1 MSINHHSS
9 PDPDGLLFQT
19 ISVDQTQY
27 LNNPNAELEWYRTLC
42 QNLPSIYFSLNLEG
56 NIIYVSPF
64 AAQRVG
70 VTPEELIGK
79 TIGEIVFPLDRAN
92 FEAKWVDFINNSE
105 GLTSWECRLQGKNDD
120 IFWVKIQAKRCDYS
134 TLNIVILQC
143 QEIDEYKIALQQFD
157 TQVHDI
163 LNNASAA
170 IISFRVFPDRTWE
183 YNYYSSGCETIFG
196 YTPQELMRDRDLWF
210 SRVHPEDRDHVIIP
224 IFDSFFSE
232 KSIRIEYR
240 FYHKD
245 GSVRWISDTYTS
257 RKDSRINA
265 WNVTTIATNITSCKN
280 TEKALQESEMRF
292 RQLAEN
298 MGEVF
303 YITSFQDQELIYVS
317 PAYQKIWGQ
326 SLEHIY
332 RNPSAWLEAIHPD
345 DCEQVRRDFSDKLQ
359 GKSMQSEY
367 RIIRPDGSICWIFDR
382 NFPVFDSEGNV
393 IYHVGLAEDISER
406 KKTEEARRVSQA
418 RFAGILEIANDAIIS
433 IDQSQNITLFNQGA
447 EKIFGYTSEEV
458 LGKNLTILLPLSAF
472 SKHSQHIDKFG
483 NSLEKSRKM
492 GFSNKILGRRKDG
505 IEFPAEAS
513 ISQLK
518 LGNEI
523 IFTAIVRDITEQK
536 KAEQKLKQQ
545 AEREQL
551 LSMITQRI
559 RQSLDLEEILTTT
572 VREVR
577 QLLQADRVLIYH
589 IDSNNNGV
597 VLTEATATD
606 ISPILGKPLPE
617 EIFPQECYPLYRQGR
632 IRTVIDVETD
642 PMSPCLANTLRE
654 IGVKSKMVVPLL
666 YCTQENNEFH
676 DTLWG
681 LLIAH
686 HCRDPREWQTLE
698 IDLLK
703 QLASQ
708 VGIAIQQSQ
717 LYQQTQ
723 LQAQREKALNKV
735 IQALRQS
742 FDLKTIFSTTLSE
755 VAKFSH
761 LDSAQIVRYFP
772 DEKVW
777 IPVYDYRKNVI
788 VPSALGIEIS
798 DENNE
803 FSERLK
809 RLEVVKIND
818 ASTSKDDI
826 NRQLAENFPGTW
838 LLIPLDFQV
847 ENPQTQQHQ
856 VWGSLTLVRN
866 NLLTPWLDWEV
877 KLLCVIADQL
887 AIAIHQ
893 SELYQELRAANL
905 ELEQKASLDGLT
917 EIANRRR
924 FDEYLNSEW
933 QQHLWQEKPLS
944 LILLDVDYFKSY
956 NDTYGHL
963 AGDDCLRQ
971 VARVIQHLLEKSKN
985 LVARY
990 GGEEFAVILPDTNIE
1005 GARAVAH
1012 RIQYAIKQLYIVHEK
1027 STVSDFISVSLGIS
1041 SIIPTPD
1048 FSPQILINRADT
1060 ALYCAKQQGRDRYC
1074 EFQI

>member
-1 MSINHHSS
+1 MCINDHSS
-9 PDPDGLLFQT
+9 PSPDGQIFQT
-19 ISVDQTQY
+19 NSVDQTQY
-27 LNNPNAELEWYRTLC
+27 LNNPNAQLEFYRTLE

-56 NIIYVSPF
+56 NIISVSFF

-70 VTPEELIGK
+70 LTQEELIGK
-79 TIGEIVFPLDRAN
+79 NIKKIVFSLDCVH
-92 FEAKWVDFINNSE
+92 FEAKWVQFINDWEELS
-105 GLTSWECRLQGKNDD
+105 SWECRLQGKNDD
-120 IFWVKIQAKRCDYS
+120 IFWVKIQAKKCNYS
-134 TLNIVILQC
+134 GLDIVVLQC
-143 QEIDEYKIALQQFD
+143 QDIDQYKIALENCD

-170 IISFRVFPDRTWE
+170 IISFRIFPDHTWE

-210 SRVHPEDRDHVIIP
+210 SRVHPEDRERLIIP
-224 IFDSFFSE
+224 ALDSFFSE
-232 KSIRIEYR
+232 KNISIEYR

-245 GSVRWISDTYTS
+245 GSIRWISDTYTS
-257 RKDSRINA
+257 RKDPIINA
-265 WNVTTIATNITSCKN
+265 WNVITIATNITSCKN

-298 MGEVF
+298 IGEVF

-326 SLEHIY
+326 PLENIY
-332 RNPSAWLEAIHPD
+332 RNPSAWLAAIHPD
-345 DCEQVRRDFSDKLQ
+345 DYEQVRQNFGSKLQ

-382 NFPVFDSEGNV
+382 NFPVYDSEGNV
-393 IYHVGLAEDISER
+393 LYHVGLAEDISER
-406 KKTEEARRVSQA
+406 KKTEEALRVSQA
-418 RFAGILEIANDAIIS
+418 RFAGIVEIANDAIIS
-433 IDQSQNITLFNQGA
+433 IDQSQNIILFNQGA

-458 LGKNLTILLPLSAF
+458 LGKNLAILLPLSAF
-472 SKHSQHIDKFG
+472 SKHSEYIDQFG
-483 NSLEKSRKM
+483 NSLEKSREM
-492 GFSNKILGRRKDG
+492 GFRNKIFGRRKDG
-505 IEFPAEAS
+505 IEFPVEAS

-518 LGNEI
+518 LGEEI
-523 IFTAIVRDITEQK
+523 VFTSILRDITEQK
-536 KAEQKLKQQ
+536 QAEQKLKQQ
-545 AEREQL
+545 ADREQL

-577 QLLQADRVLIYH
+577 QVLEADRVLIYH
-589 IDSNNNGV
+589 IDSNNIGV
-597 VLTEATATD
+597 VLTEATAAD
-606 ISPILGKPLPE
+606 INPILGKPLPD

-654 IGVKSKMVVPLL
+654 IGVKSKIVVPLL
-666 YCTQENNEFH
+666 SCTQENNEFS

-686 HCRDPREWQTLE
+686 HCRSPREWQTLE

-723 LQAQREKALNKV
+723 LQAQREKAINKIV
-735 IQALRQS
+735 QAIRQS
-742 FDLKTIFSTTLSE
+742 FDLETIFSTTVSE
-755 VAKFSH
+755 VANFSP

-772 DEKVW
+772 DQKVW
-777 IPVYDYRKNVI
+777 IPVYDYRRNTI
-788 VPSALGIEIS
+788 VPSALGLEIS
-798 DENNE
+798 DKNNE
-803 FSERLK
+803 FADRLK

-818 ASTSKDDI
+818 ASTSPDQT

-847 ENPQTQQHQ
+847 ENLQTQQHQ
-856 VWGSLTLVRN
+856 VWGSLTLIRN

-971 VARVIQHLLEKSKN
+971 VARVIKNLLEKSKN

-990 GGEEFAVILPDTNIE
+990 GGEEFAVILPDTNRQ
-1005 GARAVAH
+1005 GAISVAQ
-1012 RIQYAIKQLYIVHEK
+1012 RIQNVIKKLYIVHEK
-1027 STVSDFISVSLGIS
+1027 SMVSDFISVSLGIS

-1048 FSPQILINRADT
+1048 LSPQTLINRADT